1 MYRPS
6 QTTSTKCQYQAAPS
20 KPKWRSG
27 VKWPFMQPDRDEQ
40 QHQHADE
47 HVEAVEAGQHEEG
60 RAVGAR
66 AQLQVQLA
74 VGMHVLVGLEAQ
86 ERDAEQHRQ
95 PHEDDRRGRDGSA
108 TSAWCA
114 IVTVTPELSRMAV
127 LMVGIG
133 HGPMVANG
141 STMPAGEPV

>member
-1 MYRPS
+1 MMPE
-6 QTTSTKCQYQAAPS
+6 
-20 KPKWRSG
+20 
-27 VKWPFMQPDRDEQ
+27 RDEQ

-74 VGMHVLVGLEAQ
+74 VGVHVLVGLEA
-86 ERDAEQHRQ
+86 EEGDAQQHGQ
-95 PHEDDRRGRDGSA
+95 PHARRSSRA
-108 TSAWCA
+108 RWLAISAWCA
-114 IVTVTPELSRMAV
+114 IVSVTPEVSRSAV
-127 LMVGIG
+127 LIVGIG
-133 HGPMVANG
+133 HGPIVANG